1 MYSQSRAD
9 FQNSTLA
16 EVSKYI
22 ARLLRAQ
29 RVERSESFQLQI
41 ISGNLTLIQVFKCVL
56 VASESLV

>member
-1 MYSQSRAD
+1 MYSQLRAD

-41 ISGNLTLIQVFKCVL
+41 ISGNLTLPYLGV
-56 VASESLV
+56 